1 MNNKKTLILGLVF
14 GIIFGFLLQKG
25 GATKYDVIVVQLL
38 FNDNTVLKIMLSAV
52 VTGMTGIYLLKEF
65 KLVSLYPKQGSFG
78 INAVG
83 GLIFGVGFAVL
94 GYCPGTIAGAIGN
107 GYIDAAIGGTAGI
120 LAGSYLYAMLYP
132 KAFIKLNNFGNYG
145 NKTLPE
151 LLRVND
157 WVMIF
162 FTVCIVFSIFMIL
175 EVNAYY

>member
-1 MNNKKTLILGLVF
+1 MKNKKTLILGLLF

-25 GATKYDVIVVQLL
+25 GATKYDVIVSQLL
-38 FNDNTVLKIMLSAV
+38 FMDNTVVKIMLTAV
-52 VTGMTGIYLLKEF
+52 ITGMTGIYILKEF
-65 KLVSLYPKQGSFG
+65 KLVSLYPKQGSFV

-83 GLIFGVGFAVL
+83 GLIFGIGFAVL

-107 GYIDAAIGGTAGI
+107 GYLDAALGGTAGI
-120 LAGSYLYAMLYP
+120 LAGSYIYAMLYP

-145 NKTLPE
+145 NKTLPQ
-151 LLRVND
+151 LLKVND

-175 EVNAYY
+175 EVSGR

>member
-1 MNNKKTLILGLVF
+1 
-14 GIIFGFLLQKG
+14 
-25 GATKYDVIVVQLL
+25 
-38 FNDNTVLKIMLSAV
+38 MLSAV
-52 VTGMTGIYLLKEF
+52 ITGMTGIYILKEF

-175 EVNAYY
+175 EAHGY

>member
-132 KAFIKLNNFGNYG
+132 KAFVKLNNFGNYG

-157 WVMIF
+157 WVMVF
-162 FTVCIVFSIFMIL
+162 FTVSIVFSIFMFL
-175 EVNAYY
+175 GVYGY